1 MWSNIWFIVKADVK
15 RAKWGYLI
23 SAFMYVYFCFFGSFI
38 VSDLFETMG
47 NRGGV
52 GFLADL
58 MFLCSLSCIG
68 FVMSGEYRSYWLSDV
83 FTKKLLYLRSLPIST
98 KELVWARYV
107 QIGINL
113 LIMSAILFIPL
124 YFISLLD
131 DILTVTEYISFAV
144 LWMCVGAC
152 SSMVFAYKELS
163 GSGKSYFWFCM
174 ISVAGYMAVSGLCW
188 YWNFGLVEHSVIFA
202 QKAGLLAAVVC
213 LVITALWG
221 WFWGRMTND
230 KIRRREYAR

>member
-1 MWSNIWFIVKADVK
+1 MWSNIWFIVKADMK
-15 RAKWGYLI
+15 RSKWGYLI
-23 SAFMYVYFCFFGSFI
+23 SALMYVYFCFFGSFI
-38 VSDLFETMG
+38 VTDLFETTG

-52 GFLADL
+52 SFLADL
-58 MFLCSLSCIG
+58 MFLCSLSCVG
-68 FVMSGEYRSYWLSDV
+68 FVMSGEYHNYWLSDV

-113 LIMSAILFIPL
+113 LLMSAIYFIPF
-124 YFISLLD
+124 YFVSILGD
-131 DILTVTEYISFAV
+131 MLTVTEFISFVV

-152 SSMVFAYKELS
+152 STIVFAYKELS

-174 ISVAGYMAVSGLCW
+174 ISVAGYMLVSGLGW
-188 YWNFGLVEHSVIFA
+188 YLNFGLVEHSVVLV
-202 QKAGLLAAVVC
+202 QKIGLLAAIGC
-213 LVITALWG
+213 LVITVLWG
-221 WFWGRMTND
+221 WFWSKLTID